1 MIDTYNLMTLHDM
14 IKNYSYT
21 VVVTET
27 TLYIQVIPQGT
38 PLFEAEVYPL
48 SKVCIHS
55 VRL

>member
-1 MIDTYNLMTLHDM
+1 MTLHDM